1 MFRKIGLLIAF
12 LSVFS
17 LGVWATRYVYEPK
30 GLSETE
36 AMVMLERIRSVMKM
50 VTVEGDYSEL
60 HTHTEILNKYY
71 MPFWDKKMIM
81 RVTATV
87 SAGYDLE
94 QVKMEVDGKARLLRI
109 GPMPAPS
116 ILSIDHKIDYYDISE
131 GVFTSFS
138 PSDYNQINEKAK
150 ELIRQKAQVQ
160 LLPAAREQASKT
172 FDLLRSM
179 LEGAGWKLELVEE
192 NGLYR

>member
-1 MFRKIGLLIAF
+1 MIRQTALLI
-12 LSVFS
+12 SVLLIFVMGG
-17 LGVWATRYVYEPK
+17 LAGWYVFAPK
-30 GLSETE
+30 SVTQEE
-36 AMVMLERIRSVMKM
+36 SQIMLERIRSVMKL
-50 VTVEGDYSEL
+50 VTVEGNYTEVYTHSDYSGFF
-60 HTHTEILNKYY
+60 TY
-71 MPFWDKKMIM
+71 FWDKKMIM

-94 QVKMEVDGKARLLRI
+94 QVKMEVDGKDRLLRI

-192 NGLYR
+192 NRLFR

>member
-1 MFRKIGLLIAF
+1 MIRQTALLI
-12 LSVFS
+12 SVLLIFVMGG
-17 LGVWATRYVYEPK
+17 LAGWYVFAPK
-30 GLSETE
+30 SVTQEE
-36 AMVMLERIRSVMKM
+36 SQIMLERIRSVMKL
-50 VTVEGDYSEL
+50 VTVEGNYTEVYTHSDYSGFF
-60 HTHTEILNKYY
+60 TY
-71 MPFWDKKMIM
+71 FWDKKMIM
-81 RVTATV
+81 RLTATV

-179 LEGAGWKLELVEE
+179 LEGAGWKLELVE
-192 NGLYR
+192 GDRLFR

>member
-1 MFRKIGLLIAF
+1 MIRQTALLI
-12 LSVFS
+12 SVLLIFVMGG
-17 LGVWATRYVYEPK
+17 LAGWYVFAPK
-30 GLSETE
+30 SVTQEE
-36 AMVMLERIRSVMKM
+36 SQIMLERIRSVMKL
-50 VTVEGDYSEL
+50 VTVEGNYTEVYTHSDYSGFF
-60 HTHTEILNKYY
+60 TY
-71 MPFWDKKMIM
+71 FWDKKMIM

>member
-1 MFRKIGLLIAF
+1 MIRQTALLI
-12 LSVFS
+12 SVLLIFVMGG
-17 LGVWATRYVYEPK
+17 LAGWYVFAPK
-30 GLSETE
+30 SVTQEE
-36 AMVMLERIRSVMKM
+36 SQIMLERIRSVMKL
-50 VTVEGDYSEL
+50 VTVEGNYTEVYTHSDYSGFF
-60 HTHTEILNKYY
+60 TY
-71 MPFWDKKMIM
+71 FWDKKMIM

-192 NGLYR
+192 NRLFR

>member
-1 MFRKIGLLIAF
+1 MIRQAALLI
-12 LSVFS
+12 SVLLIFVMGG
-17 LGVWATRYVYEPK
+17 LAGWYVFAPK
-30 GLSETE
+30 SVTQEE
-36 AMVMLERIRSVMKM
+36 SQIMLERIRSVMKL
-50 VTVEGDYSEL
+50 VTVEGNYTEVYTHSDYSGFF
-60 HTHTEILNKYY
+60 TY
-71 MPFWDKKMIM
+71 FWDKKMIM

-192 NGLYR
+192 NRLFR

>member
-1 MFRKIGLLIAF
+1 MIRQTALLI
-12 LSVFS
+12 SVLLIFVMGG
-17 LGVWATRYVYEPK
+17 LAGWYVFAPK
-30 GLSETE
+30 SVTQEE
-36 AMVMLERIRSVMKM
+36 SQIMLERIRSVMKL
-50 VTVEGDYSEL
+50 VTVEGNYTEVYTHSDYSGFF
-60 HTHTEILNKYY
+60 TY
-71 MPFWDKKMIM
+71 FWDKKMIM
-81 RVTATV
+81 RLTATV

-94 QVKMEVDGKARLLRI
+94 QVKMEVDGKVRLLRI

-179 LEGAGWKLELVEE
+179 LEGAGWKLELVE
-192 NGLYR
+192 GDRLFR

>member
-1 MFRKIGLLIAF
+1 
-12 LSVFS
+12 
-17 LGVWATRYVYEPK
+17 
-30 GLSETE
+30 
-36 AMVMLERIRSVMKM
+36 
-50 VTVEGDYSEL
+50 
-60 HTHTEILNKYY
+60 
-71 MPFWDKKMIM
+71 M

-192 NGLYR
+192 NRLFR

>member
-17 LGVWATRYVYEPK
+17 LGVLATKYVYEPK

-71 MPFWDKKMIM
+71 TPLWDKKMIM

-94 QVKMEVDGKARLLRI
+94 RVKMEVDGKARVLRI
-109 GPMPAPS
+109 GPLPSPS

-138 PSDYNQINEKAK
+138 PTDYNQINEKAK
-150 ELIRQKAQVQ
+150 DLIRQKAQAQ
-160 LLPAAREQASKT
+160 LLPAAREQATKT
-172 FDLLRSM
+172 FELLRAM
-179 LEGAGWKLELVEE
+179 LEGAGWKLELVEHT
-192 NGLYR
+192 LFQ

>member
-1 MFRKIGLLIAF
+1 MIRQTALLI
-12 LSVFS
+12 SVLLIFVMGG
-17 LGVWATRYVYEPK
+17 LAGWYVFAPK
-30 GLSETE
+30 SVTQEE
-36 AMVMLERIRSVMKM
+36 SQIMLERIRSVMKL
-50 VTVEGDYSEL
+50 VTVEGNYTEVYTHSDYSGFF
-60 HTHTEILNKYY
+60 TY
-71 MPFWDKKMIM
+71 FWDKKMIM

-138 PSDYNQINEKAK
+138 PKKGDICTSI
-150 ELIRQKAQVQ
+150 
-160 LLPAAREQASKT
+160 S
-172 FDLLRSM
+172 
-179 LEGAGWKLELVEE
+179 
-192 NGLYR
+192 